1 MMLLALRNPPTRGVL
16 GLVRTLPFAA
26 AAIVLLGAGVAKAVE
41 LHGAGSTFIAPLM
54 DGWINYFDQSQPD
67 IVIRYDAIG
76 SGQGVAR
83 FQSGAIDFG
92 ATDNYVPAA
101 EAPGRE
107 RGTVE
112 LPSAAGMIVLA
123 YNLPGLKGRLNLPRD
138 VYVDIFRGK
147 IRTWD
152 DPKIVAANAGLKLP
166 PISIATVVRQD
177 SSGTTY
183 AFTDHLAAISTEWAA
198 KPGVG
203 KTIEWPHVAMLARG
217 NEGVASKIRISQGA
231 IGYIEYSFALRLGL
245 AMAALENKAGKF
257 VAPTPLSGAA
267 ALEPSSTADLD
278 TLDKSTLDPTGAK
291 AYPIVTY
298 SWFLFHRSY
307 PKEQGAG
314 AAAFLDFALDEGQS
328 YAPFFGYLPLP
339 APVAERAK
347 AVVGQVWAANGVQA
361 AAPSPGAPVTDASP
375 AKASAE
381 TAPRGSVAPPRS
393 PAPASAYTVGG
404 GETLQAIAMK
414 LYRDPARWRD
424 IVAANPGVDLRH
436 LHAGQVI
443 KLPVAIGADRAP

>member
-1 MMLLALRNPPTRGVL
+1 MMILASRNPPMRGVRD
-16 GLVRTLPFAA
+16 LVRTLSIAVAA
-26 AAIVLLGAGVAKAVE
+26 VMLGAGVAQAVE

-83 FQSGAIDFG
+83 FTSGAIDFG

-101 EAPGRE
+101 DAPAGE

-152 DPKIVAANAGLKLP
+152 DPRIVAANPGLKLP
-166 PISIATVVRQD
+166 PVSIATVVRQD

-183 AFTDHLAAISTEWAA
+183 AFTEHLASIDAEWAA

-203 KTIEWPHVAMLARG
+203 KTIEWPHLAMLAKG

-245 AMAALENKAGKF
+245 AMAALQNKVGKF
-257 VAPTPLSGAA
+257 VAPTPLAGEA
-267 ALEPSSTADLD
+267 ALEPSATVDLD
-278 TLDKSTLDPTGAK
+278 KLDRLTLDPAGPK

-298 SWFLFHRSY
+298 SWLLFHRAY
-307 PKEQGAG
+307 PKEQ
-314 AAAFLDFALDEGQS
+314 AAAATEFLDFALEEGQS

-339 APVAERAK
+339 APVVERAK
-347 AVVGQVWAANGVQA
+347 AVVAQIRTASGLAA
-361 AAPSPGAPVTDASP
+361 AAPRVEVPAADTAPV
-375 AKASAE
+375 KASVE
-381 TAPRGSVAPPRS
+381 TGSRNPVAPARA
-393 PAPASAYTVGG
+393 PAPASVYTVGG
-404 GETLQAIAMK
+404 GENLQAIAVK
-414 LYRDPARWRD
+414 VYRDPARWRD

-443 KLPVAIGADRAP
+443 KLPVAAGTVPLR

>member
-1 MMLLALRNPPTRGVL
+1 M
-16 GLVRTLPFAA
+16 
-26 AAIVLLGAGVAKAVE
+26 LGAGVAQAVE

-83 FQSGAIDFG
+83 FASGAIDFG

-101 EAPGRE
+101 DAPAGE

-152 DPKIVAANAGLKLP
+152 DPRIVAANPGLKLP

-177 SSGTTY
+177 ASGTTY
-183 AFTDHLAAISTEWAA
+183 AFTDHLAAISAEWAE

-203 KTIEWPHVAMLARG
+203 KTIDWPHVAMLARG

-245 AMAALENKAGKF
+245 AMAALQNKAGKF
-257 VAPTPLSGAA
+257 VAPTPLAGAA
-267 ALEPSSTADLD
+267 ALEPSASVDLD
-278 TLDKSTLDPTGAK
+278 KLDRSTLDPAGPK
-291 AYPIVTY
+291 PI
-298 SWFLFHRSY
+298 RSS
-307 PKEQGAG
+307 PIAG
-314 AAAFLDFALDEGQS
+314 SCSIAAI
-328 YAPFFGYLPLP
+328 
-339 APVAERAK
+339 
-347 AVVGQVWAANGVQA
+347 
-361 AAPSPGAPVTDASP
+361 
-375 AKASAE
+375 
-381 TAPRGSVAPPRS
+381 PRS
-393 PAPASAYTVGG
+393 RRPRRPPFWISPWTRVRAMRRSSATCRCRRRSLSAQRPWSG
-404 GETLQAIAMK
+404 
-414 LYRDPARWRD
+414 R
-424 IVAANPGVDLRH
+424 
-436 LHAGQVI
+436 
-443 KLPVAIGADRAP
+443 